1 MENRVDAILETKYTL
16 DEVLN
21 FLDITEEEW
30 KDVTNGVKIEVDE
43 ETGENIC
50 KVVDSEEG
58 LECIQGDLMFIGFSD
73 VEIVNAV
80 CQDEKPDSNKEIDAN
95 YKVCDCGKW
104 KEESEIVTANPVKV
118 GNEWVYTWTFKKTGE
133 VRNINESIKSR
144 VKVQACTTAINEMIP
159 NDIDK
164 TIPKKDG
171 SAYEP
176 SADNSKYTICP
187 EEGIKIPI
195 GMKFTMHPNYIPK
208 ESVNRDLIW
217 TSSDSSILSVQG
229 SNPLTTC
236 ILNETY
242 SNCFSKAIVTA
253 NKVGIAY
260 VNVETT
266 RGQTSSCKVEV
277 FDGNDE
283 SVSCENLE
291 LKVGSSDKIKINYSP
306 INATN
311 LDFILSISD
320 TSIAIVADNETG
332 IITANKAGGYEKPEN
347 KPPTIERPIKPPTI
361 IGCFL
366 EGTKVLTSTGYK
378 NIEEIKEGELVSSYN
393 EKDDITEYKDVIK
406 LLVHE
411 NLDTDLYEM
420 IVDDEIIKVTGDHRF
435 YIKNMYGIVG
445 KWIAVKDI
453 KIGDKVVD
461 NDGKVH
467 AIIGLRK
474 GHYKGIVY
482 NLSVSDNHNYYITES
497 NYLVHNRKAMIM

>member
-144 VKVQACTTAINEMIP
+144 VKVQACTTAINEMIQ

-277 FDGNDE
+277 FDGNVE
-283 SVSCENLE
+283 SVSCSNLS
-291 LKVGSSDKIKINYSP
+291 LQQSSSGVMKRNYSP
-306 INATN
+306 TNATN
-311 LDFILSISD
+311 LDFTWSISD
-320 TSIAIVADNETG
+320 TSIATIDKNSGAVTAKKSGTTTVTVTAPGGKTG
-332 IITANKAGGYEKPEN
+332 TCTLTVSAPPSSGGDEEDSGGIYIPSGSCSCTFDVYAGSTRKCIQWGQLAYGRWGCKRYKTVPKYEK
-347 KPPTIERPIKPPTI
+347 KTYSGTIKSSQRRSSASCVE
-361 IGCFL
+361 
-366 EGTKVLTSTGYK
+366 
-378 NIEEIKEGELVSSYN
+378 VSSWCQ
-393 EKDDITEYKDVIK
+393 TS
-406 LLVHE
+406 
-411 NLDTDLYEM
+411 
-420 IVDDEIIKVTGDHRF
+420 
-435 YIKNMYGIVG
+435 
-445 KWIAVKDI
+445 
-453 KIGDKVVD
+453 
-461 NDGKVH
+461 
-467 AIIGLRK
+467 
-474 GHYKGIVY
+474 YKGCDHKSRVY
-482 NLSVSDNHNYYITES
+482 CAY
-497 NYLVHNRKAMIM
+497 